1 MPRTR
6 HVPERRCI
14 SCGQRALKRQL
25 TRIVRTPQGTVHA
38 DDSGKSSG
46 RGAYLCN
53 AVACWERGVQKGGL
67 ERNLRVNIDPQD
79 RDSLLSYYTDRVAKA
94 TSAEV

>member
-14 SCGQRALKRQL
+14 SCGQRAPKRQL

-46 RGAYLCN
+46 RGAYLCGSPT
-53 AVACWERGVQKGGL
+53 CWEKGVKKGGL
-67 ERNLRVNIDPQD
+67 ERNLQVAIGPQD
-79 RDSLLSYYTDRVAKA
+79 RDSLLGYYVERVAKA